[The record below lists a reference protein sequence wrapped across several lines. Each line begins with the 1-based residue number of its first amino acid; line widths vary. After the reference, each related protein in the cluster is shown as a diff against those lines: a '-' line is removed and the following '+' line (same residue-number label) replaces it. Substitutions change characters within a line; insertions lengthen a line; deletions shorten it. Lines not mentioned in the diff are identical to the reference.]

1 MRLEKMLIAWPW
13 YVKFTPR
20 KHTRRHVARSSV
32 KLMVR
37 RVVLLATLAYSDWPK
52 VGSSLGF
59 GLCGAT
65 KVSVNGIPLGYAKYG
80 WCVHTMG

>member
-1 MRLEKMLIAWPW
+1 MLIAWPW
-13 YVKFTPR
+13 YVKCTPC
-20 KHTRRHVARSSV
+20 KHTHRHLAHSSV

-37 RVVLLATLAYSDWPK
+37 RPVLLATLAYSDFPK

-59 GLCGAT
+59 ELCGAT

-80 WCVHTMG
+80 WDVHTMG